1 MIDTDPVEADIS
13 TEEQAAFNA
22 LMDRYFGL
30 DQLPSHT
37 THSEVRQEK

>member
-13 TEEQAAFNA
+13 TEEQEAFNA

-30 DQLPSHT
+30 DQSPSHT
-37 THSEVRQEK
+37 THSEEDKEK